1 MSDTGLCES
10 QVLHCIQIA
19 YFCSESTEDVFNV
32 QGRLA
37 LFKHVT
43 HYDSLLYLINM
54 YCLIRVPIGSFWSRD
69 MRLFLTV

>member
-19 YFCSESTEDVFNV
+19 YSCSEAIEEVFNV
-32 QGRLA
+32 PLA
-37 LFKHVT
+37 LFKHAT
-43 HYDSLLYLINM
+43 HYESLLYLINI

-69 MRLFLTV
+69 ILLFLTV